1 MAKIIKD
8 GLAKADSPVL
18 QSGWTTRFMVS
29 SKKPKTEDNEDLTK
43 VKRIISGLHDPND
56 PRYKEGWMIITGRNS
71 RPTAEDK
78 KKNGDSQ

>member
-8 GLAKADSPVL
+8 GLAKADSPML
-18 QSGWTTRFMVS
+18 QSGWTTRFVVS
-29 SKKPKTEDNEDLTK
+29 SKKQKTPT
-43 VKRIISGLHDPND
+43 VKHILDGLRNPSD

-78 KKNGDSQ
+78 KKNGDDQ

>member
-29 SKKPKTEDNEDLTK
+29 SKKPKTK
-43 VKRIISGLHDPND
+43 VKRNYSALHEPND
-56 PRYKEGWMIITGRNS
+56 PVYKEGWMIIIGRNS

-78 KKNGDSQ
+78 KKNGDDQ

>member
-29 SKKPKTEDNEDLTK
+29 SKKPKTEDNKDLTK
-43 VKRIISGLHDPND
+43 VKRNYSALNDPND
-56 PRYKEGWMIITGRNS
+56 PVYKEGWMIIIGRNS

-78 KKNGDSQ
+78 KKNGDDQ

>member
-8 GLAKADSPVL
+8 GLAKADSPIFR
-18 QSGWTTRFMVS
+18 SGCPTRFMVS

-43 VKRIISGLHDPND
+43 VKRNYSALHDPND
-56 PRYKEGWMIITGRNS
+56 PVYKEGWMIITGRNS

-78 KKNGDSQ
+78 KKNGDDQ

>member
-8 GLAKADSPVL
+8 GLAKADSPML

-29 SKKPKTEDNEDLTK
+29 SKKPKRKGKNILT
-43 VKRIISGLHDPND
+43 GLHDPND

-78 KKNGDSQ
+78 KKNEDDQ

>member
-29 SKKPKTEDNEDLTK
+29 SKKPKRRG
-43 VKRIISGLHDPND
+43 KRILTGLHDPND

-78 KKNGDSQ
+78 KKNGDDQ

>member
-8 GLAKADSPVL
+8 GLAKADSPIF
-18 QSGWTTRFMVS
+18 QSGWTTRFVVGS
-29 SKKPKTEDNEDLTK
+29 NKPKRK
-43 VKRIISGLHDPND
+43 GKRILTGLHDPND

-78 KKNGDSQ
+78 KKNGDDQ

>member
-1 MAKIIKD
+1 MAKIID
-8 GLAKADSPVL
+8 NGLAKADSPML

-43 VKRIISGLHDPND
+43 VKTIISGLHDPND

-71 RPTAEDK
+71 RPTDEDK

>member
-29 SKKPKTEDNEDLTK
+29 SKKS
-43 VKRIISGLHDPND
+43 KRKGKSNNSALYDPND
-56 PRYKEGWMIITGRNS
+56 PVYKEGWMIIIGRNS
-71 RPTAEDK
+71 KPSPEDK
-78 KKNGDSQ
+78 KKNGDDQ

>member
-29 SKKPKTEDNEDLTK
+29 SKKPKTEDNKDLTK
-43 VKRIISGLHDPND
+43 VKRNYSALHDPND
-56 PRYKEGWMIITGRNS
+56 PVYKEGWMIIIGRNS
-71 RPTAEDK
+71 RPAPQDK
-78 KKNGDSQ
+78 KKNGDDQ

>member
-8 GLAKADSPVL
+8 GLAKADSPML
-18 QSGWTTRFMVS
+18 QSGCPTRFVVR
-29 SKKPKTEDNEDLTK
+29 SKKPKTRRGKSILT
-43 VKRIISGLHDPND
+43 GLLDPND

-78 KKNGDSQ
+78 KKNGDDQ

>member
-29 SKKPKTEDNEDLTK
+29 SKKPKTEDNKDLTK
-43 VKRIISGLHDPND
+43 VKRNYSALHDPND
-56 PRYKEGWMIITGRNS
+56 PVYKEGWMIITGRNS
-71 RPTAEDK
+71 RPSPEDK
-78 KKNGDSQ
+78 KKNGDDQ

>member
-8 GLAKADSPVL
+8 GLAKADSPML
-18 QSGWTTRFMVS
+18 QSGWTTRFVVS

-43 VKRIISGLHDPND
+43 VKRIISGLNDPND

-71 RPTAEDK
+71 RPTDEDK

>member
-43 VKRIISGLHDPND
+43 VKRNYSALHDPND
-56 PRYKEGWMIITGRNS
+56 PVYKEGWMIITGRNS

-78 KKNGDSQ
+78 KNGDDQ

>member
-1 MAKIIKD
+1 MAKIIDK
-8 GLAKADSPVL
+8 GLAKPGSPIF

-71 RPTAEDK
+71 RPTDEDK

>member
-8 GLAKADSPVL
+8 GLAMADSPVL

-29 SKKPKTEDNEDLTK
+29 SKKPKTEDNKDLTK
-43 VKRIISGLHDPND
+43 VKRNYSALHDPND
-56 PRYKEGWMIITGRNS
+56 PVYKEGWMIIIGRNY

-78 KKNGDSQ
+78 KKNGDDQ

>member
-29 SKKPKTEDNEDLTK
+29 SKKPKTEDNKDLTK
-43 VKRIISGLHDPND
+43 VKRNYSALHDPND
-56 PRYKEGWMIITGRNS
+56 PVYKEEWMIITGRNS

-78 KKNGDSQ
+78 KKNGEDQ

>member
-29 SKKPKTEDNEDLTK
+29 SKKPKTEDNKDLTK
-43 VKRIISGLHDPND
+43 VKRNYSALHDPND
-56 PRYKEGWMIITGRNS
+56 LVYKEGWMIIIGRNS

-78 KKNGDSQ
+78 KKNGDDQ